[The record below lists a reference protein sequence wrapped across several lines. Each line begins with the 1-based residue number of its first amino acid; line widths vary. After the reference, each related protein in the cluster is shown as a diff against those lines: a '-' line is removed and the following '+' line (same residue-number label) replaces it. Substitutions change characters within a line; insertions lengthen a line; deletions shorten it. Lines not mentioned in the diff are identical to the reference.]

1 MTAKSNRRKF
11 LRKAAKAVAPFS
23 VTDEEASSHAQKVK
37 FLTADGELI
46 EIDRQL
52 VEQLTQSSAKGTS
65 NAEILK
71 WTNQVKNKP
80 KTDE

>member
-1 MTAKSNRRKF
+1 MTAKSDRRKF
-11 LRKAAKAVAPFS
+11 LRQAAKAVAPFS
-23 VTDEEASSHAQKVK
+23 VIAEETTSPGEKVR

-71 WTNQVKNKP
+71 WTNQVKTKP